1 MWLTCFSG
9 TGEGRVPR
17 CRRGCSSVPG
27 PLLLGAGEIPVQK
40 VFEMRGWFITR
51 CNIETARNYAK
62 AINKY
67 IPLIKLILSVIL
79 SEANDR
85 VKG

>member
-1 MWLTCFSG
+1 MLATCFSG
-9 TGEGRVPR
+9 IGEGRVPR

-27 PLLLGAGEIPVQK
+27 PLLLGGGGIPVQK

-51 CNIETARNYAK
+51 CNIETARNDAK

-79 SEANDR
+79 SEANDT
-85 VKG
+85 G